1 MTDNKEEIDLTSPV
15 KEIVNDTSAID
26 SKSQAQLRITEL
38 ELELRQCRLDIEKE
52 SLDRI
57 KKNSAGRTCIVWI
70 TALAMIAFYA
80 LLFFALKAVLCGAE
94 NTEPHVLITAMII
107 SASIPTILLIA
118 LIKAAI
124 FPVSQKL
131 TENTKISDAA
141 PVTKVIEALKNIT
154 D

>member
-57 KKNSAGRTCIVWI
+57 KKNSAGRTCIVW
-70 TALAMIAFYA
+70 
-80 LLFFALKAVLCGAE
+80 
-94 NTEPHVLITAMII
+94 
-107 SASIPTILLIA
+107 
-118 LIKAAI
+118 AAAR
-124 FPVSQKL
+124 
-131 TENTKISDAA
+131 AA
-141 PVTKVIEALKNIT
+141 PGRTGWKFAHPAAVRLRRE
-154 D
+154 

>member
-57 KKNSAGRTCIVWI
+57 KKNSARVCNFLW
-70 TALAMIAFYA
+70 AARSR
-80 LLFFALKAVLCGAE
+80 
-94 NTEPHVLITAMII
+94 LIDVGGD
-107 SASIPTILLIA
+107 S
-118 LIKAAI
+118 
-124 FPVSQKL
+124 
-131 TENTKISDAA
+131 
-141 PVTKVIEALKNIT
+141 VTK
-154 D
+154 